1 MICQRFPFPAGAGA
15 GTFAEFESQQPYK
28 IGGLMSANRLYLAA
42 VVAVMACASG
52 GTQGGPSAPR
62 RSSLL
67 TAVEIVQA
75 NADVNSAYDAI
86 ARLRPNWLAS
96 HGSISSSAEN
106 SSFASVWVD
115 GQQAGDFNALRQIP
129 AYQVGVIEYFD
140 ITQAGARFGVR
151 AGGGGAIEV
160 RMKKP

>member
-1 MICQRFPFPAGAGA
+1 
-15 GTFAEFESQQPYK
+15 
-28 IGGLMSANRLYLAA
+28 MSVNRLCLAV

-52 GTQGGPSAPR
+52 GTQGGPASTR
-62 RSSLL
+62 RSNLL

-96 HGSISSSAEN
+96 HGSISSNSES

-115 GQQAGDFNALRQIP
+115 GQQVGDLNALRQIA

-140 ITQAGARFGVR
+140 ITQAGAKFGLR

>member
-1 MICQRFPFPAGAGA
+1 
-15 GTFAEFESQQPYK
+15 
-28 IGGLMSANRLYLAA
+28 MSVSRLYLAA

-52 GTQGGPSAPR
+52 GTQGGQTPTR
-62 RSSLL
+62 RSNML

-75 NADVNSAYDAI
+75 NADVNTAYDAI

-96 HGSISSSAEN
+96 HGSVSSSETG
-106 SSFASVWVD
+106 SFASVWVD
-115 GQQAGDFNALRQIP
+115 GQQVGDLSALRRIP

-140 ITQAGARFGVR
+140 ITQAGARFGLR
-151 AGGGGAIEV
+151 AGAGGAIEV